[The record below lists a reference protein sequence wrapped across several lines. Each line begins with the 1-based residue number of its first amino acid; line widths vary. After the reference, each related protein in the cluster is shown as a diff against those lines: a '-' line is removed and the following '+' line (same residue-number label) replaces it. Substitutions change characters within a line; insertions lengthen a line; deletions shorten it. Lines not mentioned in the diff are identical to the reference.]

1 MKIEDLQ
8 VEGIHLKL
16 DRKLMHST
24 KRKFAKLLDRGSD
37 IISLNIELIKD
48 KHSVSHT
55 KEFIAKGHLLFKG
68 KNITISCSSDN
79 ILKSVDS
86 LFKKLD
92 RSVRIRHRLQ
102 KFKRHLNIFK

>member
-8 VEGIHLKL
+8 IEGIHLKL
-16 DRKLMHST
+16 DRKLMHFT
-24 KRKFAKLLDRGSD
+24 KLKCSKLLDRGAD
-37 IISLNIELIKD
+37 IVSINIELIKD

-68 KNITISCSSDN
+68 KNIIISCPSDN
-79 ILKSVDS
+79 ILKSVDL

-102 KFKRHLNIFK
+102 KFKRRLNIFK